1 MSWMIH
7 EIGEQ
12 PAALAQILKRGE
24 AQFKRLQAALPSDLR
39 LIVLVARGSSD
50 NAALFG
56 RYLLELTT
64 GIPVSL
70 AAPSVHTIYHKQ
82 LKLKD
87 ALVIGVSQSGESTD
101 INLVLENCRR
111 GGAFTIGVTNEQR
124 ASMAGVVDEL
134 FWTGVGRERSVA
146 ATKTYTAQLMAFYI
160 LARALSPAAAKI
172 PVEEI
177 PELADK
183 ALSLQKNIAELVD
196 RYRFMRYC
204 VVIARGLNYANAFEF
219 AIKLTET
226 SYLVAKPYSA
236 ADFLHGPV
244 AVVER
249 DFPALIF
256 APPGRAFADLRK
268 LIVRLKALQSDT
280 LVISSEPSVLKL
292 ARKVI
297 RFPRAINEM
306 ISPIPYIIPAQIFA
320 ALLAEARGLD
330 PDKPRSLA
338 KVTQTI

>member
-1 MSWMIH
+1 
-7 EIGEQ
+7 
-12 PAALAQILKRGE
+12 
-24 AQFKRLQAALPSDLR
+24 
-39 LIVLVARGSSD
+39 
-50 NAALFG
+50 
-56 RYLLELTT
+56 
-64 GIPVSL
+64 
-70 AAPSVHTIYHKQ
+70 
-82 LKLKD
+82 
-87 ALVIGVSQSGESTD
+87 VSQSGESTD

-111 GGAFTIGVTNEQR
+111 AGAFTIGVTNEQR

-160 LARALSPAAAKI
+160 LARALSPAGARI
-172 PVEEI
+172 PVEKI
-177 PELADK
+177 PDLADK
-183 ALSLQKNIAELVD
+183 ALSLKKNIAEIVD

-256 APPGRAFADLRK
+256 APPGKAFAELRK

-280 LVISSEPSVLKL
+280 LVISSEPSILKL
-292 ARKVI
+292 ARKEI
-297 RFPRAINEM
+297 RFPHAIDEM

-338 KVTQTI
+338 KVTYTI